1 MKKWNVTER
10 ESRGMGRRRAR
21 MWQAALAL
29 AAMAWGCGG
38 SGSGPS
44 PTESAKPS
52 AAAVSY
58 MTAAL
63 DIMQAHSIRR
73 HEIDWESFR
82 SGAMRSMGDAQTTSD
97 TYPALRQTIT
107 ALGDHHSFLIA
118 PSDASALIARSNV
131 STFVA
136 PSSGSTLIA
145 SSNVSTLMAPSNVSA
160 QGLPFG
166 TGITAIDAQL
176 LPPGIGYIYIPG
188 TDDQGSDATAF
199 ADALQEAVENLDS
212 SDPCGWVVDLRQNVG
227 GNMWPMIA
235 GIGPVLGEGDL
246 GSFVDPDSVRSIWY
260 YADGAAGMRFPSGQK
275 SVAAAVSDTA
285 YKLAAVEP
293 PPVAV
298 LYGPY
303 TASSGEALA
312 IAFRGRSLSR
322 SFGEPTSG
330 LSTANATYPLSDGAL
345 LVLTV
350 ATDVDRTG
358 QIYGGELQPD
368 QPVSW
373 TTIEPT
379 SVYDTA
385 AAQAKEWL
393 LAQSACED
401 VAG

>member
-1 MKKWNVTER
+1 MKRWNVTER
-10 ESRGMGRRRAR
+10 ESRGLERRWAR
-21 MWQAALAL
+21 TWQAALVL

-44 PTESAKPS
+44 PTESGKPS

-82 SGAMRSMGDAQTTSD
+82 SGAMSSMGDAQTTSD
-97 TYPALRQTIT
+97 TYAALRQAIT

-118 PSDASALIARSNV
+118 PSNASAL
-131 STFVA
+131 VA
-136 PSSGSTLIA
+136 PSG
-145 SSNVSTLMAPSNVSA
+145 VSTLVAPSNVSA
-160 QGLPFG
+160 QGVPFG
-166 TGITAIDAQL
+166 TGIAAIDAQL

-188 TDDQGSDATAF
+188 TDGQGSDATAF

-212 SDPCGWVVDLRQNVG
+212 SDPCGWVVDLRRDVG

-260 YADGAAGMRFPSGQK
+260 YADGAAGMRFPNGQK
-275 SVAAAVSDTA
+275 SVAAAVSDTV
-285 YKLAAVEP
+285 YKLAASEP

-303 TASSGEALA
+303 TASSGEAVA
-312 IAFRGRSLSR
+312 IAFRGRPLSR

-330 LSTANATYPLSDGAL
+330 LSTANASYPLSDGAL

-350 ATDVDRTG
+350 ATDADRTG
-358 QIYGGELQPD
+358 QIYGAELQPD

-385 AAQAKEWL
+385 AARAKDWL
-393 LAQSACED
+393 LTQSACEN
-401 VAG
+401 VAE